1 MDEKILSCPRT
12 RKSLR
17 LGDKSC
23 GPLKWPLHPEIED
36 FVNDHFTKNL
46 DPITKFE
53 SDFQK
58 IIFNLVTVVLYHIP
72 IRYLLLAWGTKKL
85 SIYGIKPNYKDNNE
99 LLGKIPIFELTYFHL
114 EIREIECRLSL
125 NSESRMS
132 ISSKLGDL
140 EIRNS
145 VTHNLM
151 TWKFGESL
159 FDGLEIRRPQTN
171 FESFRFLVQNPND
184 TRIET
189 LQIRNCD

>member
-99 LLGKIPIFELTYFHL
+99 LLGKISIFELTYFHL
-114 EIREIECRLSL
+114 EIR
-125 NSESRMS
+125 MS
-132 ISSKLGDL
+132 IIS
-140 EIRNS
+140 
-145 VTHNLM
+145 
-151 TWKFGESL
+151 
-159 FDGLEIRRPQTN
+159 
-171 FESFRFLVQNPND
+171 
-184 TRIET
+184 
-189 LQIRNCD
+189 